1 MTTLSSNTT
10 PQALPSHVKK
20 IALRN
25 SLERS
30 KLFDNLVQDK
40 WLSTREAAHHL
51 GITSNALRIR
61 VCRGSVKAYRFG
73 SHLRFRQSDLN
84 ALLLRKEAIYG
95 D

>member
-25 SLERS
+25 SHESS

-40 WLSTREAAHHL
+40 WLSTNEAAEFL
-51 GITSNALRIR
+51 GVTANALRIM
-61 VCRGSVKAYRFG
+61 VCRKKVAAYRLQNR
-73 SHLRFRQSDLN
+73 LRFRLKDLR
-84 ALLLRKEAIYG
+84 LPIKKEVPYG
-95 D
+95 N